1 MLIFLEF
8 FNGGGVI
15 YLTISVL
22 LHFLNKKVLFGRIR
36 RRNSGF
42 QSRFAVV
49 DIRYRIADYNADD
62 LRRESGVDVTSQI
75 YIRRIEFRELLPQF
89 HDDIVIYR
97 VYDLLQFFF
106 GRGIGCKVR
115 KEVSH
120 LFVNDLLLRFCI
132 VSFIERPAELVE
144 ELEAGQHQFFKL
156 HLLSLLDGKMFE
168 DAVF

>member
-8 FNGGGVI
+8 FNGWGVI

-62 LRRESGVDVTSQI
+62 LRRESGVDVT
-75 YIRRIEFRELLPQF
+75 
-89 HDDIVIYR
+89 
-97 VYDLLQFFF
+97 
-106 GRGIGCKVR
+106 
-115 KEVSH
+115 
-120 LFVNDLLLRFCI
+120 
-132 VSFIERPAELVE
+132 
-144 ELEAGQHQFFKL
+144 
-156 HLLSLLDGKMFE
+156 
-168 DAVF
+168 

>member
-15 YLTISVL
+15 YLTISML

-62 LRRESGVDVTSQI
+62 LRRESGVDVT
-75 YIRRIEFRELLPQF
+75 
-89 HDDIVIYR
+89 
-97 VYDLLQFFF
+97 
-106 GRGIGCKVR
+106 
-115 KEVSH
+115 
-120 LFVNDLLLRFCI
+120 
-132 VSFIERPAELVE
+132 
-144 ELEAGQHQFFKL
+144 
-156 HLLSLLDGKMFE
+156 
-168 DAVF
+168 

>member
-22 LHFLNKKVLFGRIR
+22 LHFLNAKVLFGRIR

-62 LRRESGVDVTSQI
+62 LRRESGVDVT
-75 YIRRIEFRELLPQF
+75 
-89 HDDIVIYR
+89 
-97 VYDLLQFFF
+97 
-106 GRGIGCKVR
+106 
-115 KEVSH
+115 
-120 LFVNDLLLRFCI
+120 
-132 VSFIERPAELVE
+132 
-144 ELEAGQHQFFKL
+144 
-156 HLLSLLDGKMFE
+156 
-168 DAVF
+168 

>member
-36 RRNSGF
+36 RRNSGI

-62 LRRESGVDVTSQI
+62 LRRESGVDVT
-75 YIRRIEFRELLPQF
+75 
-89 HDDIVIYR
+89 
-97 VYDLLQFFF
+97 
-106 GRGIGCKVR
+106 
-115 KEVSH
+115 
-120 LFVNDLLLRFCI
+120 
-132 VSFIERPAELVE
+132 
-144 ELEAGQHQFFKL
+144 
-156 HLLSLLDGKMFE
+156 
-168 DAVF
+168 